1 MVWRNKLK
9 VVREK
14 TGGLR
19 GVVRSSCHGL
29 TYPPRE
35 GTARGIAL
43 STSIRGPR
51 ALFLWISVLDMAA

>member
-1 MVWRNKLK
+1 MVWRNELK

-43 STSIRGPR
+43 FTSVRGPR
-51 ALFLWISVLDMAA
+51 ALLPRISISDMAA

>member
-19 GVVRSSCHGL
+19 GVVRSSYHGL

-35 GTARGIAL
+35 GTARGIAP
-43 STSIRGPR
+43 STLVRGLR
-51 ALFLWISVLDMAA
+51 ALLPRISVLDMAA

>member
-14 TGGLR
+14 TKGLK
-19 GVVRSSCHGL
+19 GVIKSSCHGL

-35 GTARGIAL
+35 GMARGIAPSIL
-43 STSIRGPR
+43 IRGPR
-51 ALFLWISVLDMAA
+51 ALLPWISVLNMAV

>member
-1 MVWRNKLK
+1 MVWRNGLK

-19 GVVRSSCHGL
+19 GVVRSRCPGL

-35 GTARGIAL
+35 GPARGIAL
-43 STSIRGPR
+43 SMLVHGLR
-51 ALFLWISVLDMAA
+51 ALFPGISVLDMAA